1 MERYSV
7 IHTKLPR
14 EFLLLQGT
22 GCKWNRCSFCDY
34 HTDISKNPF
43 EVNKP
48 ILEKVTGEYRILDI
62 INSGSAFEFDNQTL
76 ELIKNTIIEKGI
88 HTLWVEMHYMYRNRL
103 NEFRDLFAPT
113 EVKFRCGV
121 ETFNPEMRNFWNK
134 GIPNHVKPENI
145 AEYFQGICL
154 LCCVDGQTKEQ
165 ILNDIEIAKQHFEYF
180 SLNLFCNN
188 TTAIRRDDKLAE
200 WFMSEV
206 YPSIINNPK
215 IEILIENTDLG
226 VG

>member
-48 ILEKVTGEYRILDI
+48 ILEKVTGEYKILDI

-154 LCCVDGQTKEQ
+154 LCCVEGQTKEQ

>member
-154 LCCVDGQTKEQ
+154 LCCVEGQTKEQ